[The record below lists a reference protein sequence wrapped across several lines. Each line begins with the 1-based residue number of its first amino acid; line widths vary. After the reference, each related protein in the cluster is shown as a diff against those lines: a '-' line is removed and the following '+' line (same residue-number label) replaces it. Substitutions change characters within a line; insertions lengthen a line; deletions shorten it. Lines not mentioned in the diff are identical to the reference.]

1 MREWREWERAG
12 AVVVVVVVVVGAVVA
27 GKRSKEHAAARE
39 EGPCCCCSAL
49 REHQSATHAPAAV
62 GISQPFPPLLS
73 LSLLRVC
80 LRSPASS
87 LSPPSSIWAVPTLAV
102 LNKSVSETLPRPK
115 LRLARSSRS
124 TRLPALSFVPCV
136 AYVCLL
142 YLSAHPQRDASV
154 TYSTHALLWVHA
166 RMWAFVLSAQTSF
179 LSVTSAASLRDHSD
193 NRHPTRAFEE
203 CFPGVP
209 AA

>member
-1 MREWREWERAG
+1 
-12 AVVVVVVVVVGAVVA
+12 VGARGCGGGSGCGCGGCGGG
-27 GKRSKEHAAARE
+27 GKEEQRTRSSQRGGTLLLFCVTRTPKRDTRTSSS
-39 EGPCCCCSAL
+39 GDFSAF
-49 REHQSATHAPAAV
+49 ST
-62 GISQPFPPLLS
+62 SSLS